1 MGQGL
6 GDWSLNQSQ
15 DSKQVLKEQ
24 PQTWHRRTPGEHL
37 QGCHGRTSGKLS
49 LCSPEWDPGRGILLD
64 FDSSC
69 QWPALVGEGREGG
82 ALGKAMILG
91 SGRGMERGCAKL

>member
-6 GDWSLNQSQ
+6 GDWTMNQSQ
-15 DSKQVLKEQ
+15 DSKRWKSN
-24 PQTWHRRTPGEHL
+24 PRHGTNGPPGEHL
-37 QGCHGRTSGKLS
+37 QGCRGRTSGKLS

-91 SGRGMERGCAKL
+91 SGRGMDRGCAKL